1 MSSLFCTHRVSA
13 ELDHRDAILVSG
25 VSMTH
30 ENHMNTYLSFT

>member
-25 VSMTH
+25 VSMKH
-30 ENHMNTYLSFT
+30 RKHIDTYLIFT